1 MAMVQCIKRP
11 RNRLAAA
18 VHLAK
23 QVIGFGALPLALGFP
38 DETKI
43 YKGVKLQLPMIHQP
57 PSPPLQ
63 VSVVDQHSIHSV
75 KSFKCPGLHG
85 TPSQTH
91 GYCTRSIT
99 DEERKAKKIGK
110 EFTMW
115 KEEIKT
121 VDGKFSCDKVD
132 LNGSVA
138 TDSFC
143 CDVAGRIGEVE
154 KSKQAMWTN
163 NCSKAS

>member
-1 MAMVQCIKRP
+1 MQSFNFFIVF
-11 RNRLAAA
+11 A
-18 VHLAK
+18 VLLINT
-23 QVIGFGALPLALGFP
+23 QFI
-38 DETKI
+38 
-43 YKGVKLQLPMIHQP
+43 
-57 PSPPLQ
+57 
-63 VSVVDQHSIHSV
+63 SV

-85 TPSQTH
+85 SQAKH
-91 GYCTRSIT
+91 MVIAPDQSPMKNERQKRLARSSPC
-99 DEERKAKKIGK
+99 G
-110 EFTMW
+110 
-115 KEEIKT
+115 EEIKT

>member
-1 MAMVQCIKRP
+1 MQSFNFFIVF
-11 RNRLAAA
+11 A
-18 VHLAK
+18 VLLINT
-23 QVIGFGALPLALGFP
+23 QFI
-38 DETKI
+38 
-43 YKGVKLQLPMIHQP
+43 
-57 PSPPLQ
+57 
-63 VSVVDQHSIHSV
+63 SV